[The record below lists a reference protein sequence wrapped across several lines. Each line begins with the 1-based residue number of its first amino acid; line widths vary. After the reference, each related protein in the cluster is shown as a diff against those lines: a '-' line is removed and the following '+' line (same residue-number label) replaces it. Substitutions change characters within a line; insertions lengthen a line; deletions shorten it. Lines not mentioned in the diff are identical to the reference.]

1 MSAVF
6 SCVLR
11 KTVVLT
17 LGLLAVRLAFFSL
30 AVLAVLTRAFLR
42 LTIVFTLGVAFA
54 VIITLSH
61 IALSL
66 ALTVLGATG
75 TVAAVVV
82 ALTAVF
88 LARRVITTAGTRCR
102 ADGAAT
108 GRTVAAVTTVATV
121 CTIAT
126 VTTIT
131 ALTTRGTASIEAP
144 GGGRRSSGP
153 LSKTSVFRCRLKA
166 WRVRANLNLQFLA
179 AADAAVVH
187 LMVSV
192 IGVATALVLDKGETD
207 AEVSSVLGRLT
218 CQRST
223 HSLLEEVRGA
233 GMSQRTRRP

>member
-1 MSAVF
+1 MSALF
-6 SCVLR
+6 SCVFR

-17 LGLLAVRLAFFSL
+17 LCLLAVRLAFFSL

-88 LARRVITTAGTRCR
+88 LARRVVTTAGTRCR

-108 GRTVAAVTTVATV
+108 GRTVAAVTTVATI

-131 ALTTRGTASIEAP
+131 ALTTRGAASIEAP
-144 GGGRRSSGP
+144 GGGRRRSGP

-207 AEVSSVLGRLT
+207 AEVSGVLGRLT

>member
-1 MSAVF
+1 MCSRQ
-6 SCVLR
+6 LN
-11 KTVVLT
+11 LT
-17 LGLLAVRLAFFSL
+17 LGLFAVRLAFFTLL
-30 AVLAVLTRAFLR
+30 AVFSIAILTLFARAFL
-42 LTIVFTLGVAFA
+42 TFA
-54 VIITLSH
+54 VVVALGITLAVV
-61 IALSL
+61 IAVSDLTVSL
-66 ALTVLGATG
+66 ALAILGAAG
-75 TVAAVVV
+75 AVAAVVV

-88 LARRVITTAGTRCR
+88 LARRVVTTAGTRCR

-131 ALTTRGTASIEAP
+131 ALTTRGAASIEAP

-187 LMVSV
+187 LMVGI
-192 IGVATALVLDKGETD
+192 IGIAAALVLDKGET
-207 AEVSSVLGRLT
+207 AHG
-218 CQRST
+218 Q
-223 HSLLEEVRGA
+223 
-233 GMSQRTRRP
+233 

>member
-6 SCVLR
+6 SCVFR

-17 LGLLAVRLAFFSL
+17 LDLLAVRLAFFSL

-42 LTIVFTLGVAFA
+42 LTIVFTLGIAFA

-108 GRTVAAVTTVATV
+108 GRTVAAVTTVTTV
-121 CTIAT
+121 CTIA
-126 VTTIT
+126 TIT

-153 LSKTSVFRCRLKA
+153 LSKTSVFGCRLKA

-192 IGVATALVLDKGETD
+192 IGVATALVLDKGKTD

-218 CQRST
+218 RQKST